1 MQANTSEKK
10 SLGSHAGSSDPQLG
24 GLSSTSENRG
34 ASTQSSSAFKNDE
47 AGLTEASKS
56 KELLRAKEN
65 DFKKKHFGVVGI
77 LSWIL

>member
-10 SLGSHAGSSDPQLG
+10 SLGSHAGGSDSNLG
-24 GLSSTSENRG
+24 RLSSTPGNRG
-34 ASTQSSSAFKNDE
+34 ASTQSSSASKNE
-47 AGLTEASKS
+47 EPGLAEASKS

-65 DFKKKHFGVVGI
+65 DFKRKHVGVVGI